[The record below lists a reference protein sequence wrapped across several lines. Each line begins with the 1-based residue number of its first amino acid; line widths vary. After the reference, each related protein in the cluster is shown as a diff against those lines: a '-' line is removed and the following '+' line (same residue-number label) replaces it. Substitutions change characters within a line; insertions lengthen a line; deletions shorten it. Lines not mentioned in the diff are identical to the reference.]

1 MEQKISS
8 KNLFKTLNNGIKMP
22 RFGLGTYH
30 MKDSSLIKQAVSQC
44 GYIMYDCASFYK
56 NEHIVGKALDELL
69 NQDKIVTREELFI
82 ISKVWWDEVDDIE
95 AACRRSLKNLG
106 LDYIDLYLVHWPIA
120 IKVI

>member
-1 MEQKISS
+1 
-8 KNLFKTLNNGIKMP
+8 
-22 RFGLGTYH
+22 
-30 MKDSSLIKQAVSQC
+30 
-44 GYIMYDCASFYK
+44 MYDCASFYK

-82 ISKVWWDEVDDIE
+82 ISKVWWDEVDDVE
-95 AACRRSLKNLG
+95 AACWRSLKNLG